1 MESSLG
7 YEPRYTYELVD
18 YMFRTHSTYRGSDKW
33 KPPTSEDLLNKEK
46 KPVSTW
52 IDGVSSLY
60 KPEEVSL
67 AGRQTSYFWAFC
79 YRANKPFYVL
89 RISCHCVPSLG
100 SR

>member
-7 YEPRYTYELVD
+7 YEPRYAYELVD

-67 AGRQTSYFWAFC
+67 LDVRLVIFGLF
-79 YRANKPFYVL
+79 V
-89 RISCHCVPSLG
+89 IE
-100 SR
+100 